1 MPDGGASIWGP
12 MLIGGL
18 TAGGEVAAG
27 AIGAHAAGSA
37 ADQQIAAANQAR
49 AYQQQASQQAQ
60 GLIQQAQQGIRYAP
74 TYGAPQ
80 SGAYSAL
87 SQAMGLHGTPA
98 MQTPYSPQGQ
108 PGGMVQMRAPTG
120 EISSVPA
127 AKVAAFQARGA
138 KLV

>member
-1 MPDGGASIWGP
+1 MPAAVAVPLIIGAASTGAS
-12 MLIGGL
+12 L
-18 TAGGEVAAG
+18 VG
-27 AIGAHAAGSA
+27 AKMASNASHDA
-37 ADQQIAAANQAR
+37 ADQQVNSANQAR
-49 AYQQQASQQAQ
+49 AYQQQASGQAQ
-60 GLIQQAQQGIRYAP
+60 NLIQQAQQGIRYAP

>member
-1 MPDGGASIWGP
+1 MPAAVAVPLIIGAASTGAS
-12 MLIGGL
+12 LIG
-18 TAGGEVAAG
+18 AKMASNAS
-27 AIGAHAAGSA
+27 HDA
-37 ADQQIAAANQAR
+37 ADQQANSANQAR
-49 AYQQQASQQAQ
+49 AYQQQASGQAQ
-60 GLIQQAQQGIRYAP
+60 NLIQQAQQGIRYAP

-127 AKVAAFQARGA
+127 AKVAAYQARGA
-138 KLV
+138 RLV